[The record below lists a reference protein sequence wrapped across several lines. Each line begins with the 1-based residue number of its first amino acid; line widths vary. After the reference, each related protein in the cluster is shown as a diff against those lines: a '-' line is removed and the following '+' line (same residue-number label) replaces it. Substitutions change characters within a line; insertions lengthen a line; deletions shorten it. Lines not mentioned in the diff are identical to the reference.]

1 VTVSPDGK
9 HVYVP
14 GFDDDAVAVFSR
26 DATTGALT
34 FVEFKQDGVGG
45 VDGLNG
51 AVFVAVSPDGK
62 CVYVTGF
69 NDNAVA
75 VFSSSAV
82 QVVPVELASFTA
94 AATASAT
101 VKLTWSTATEV
112 ENFGFNIYRS
122 TAENGAYEKINAAII
137 PGAGNST
144 TPRQYAYTDANVTPG
159 KTYWYK
165 LQQVDFNGN
174 FKFHGPIA
182 VAITT
187 AVAEAAAGA
196 PAEFGLEQNYPNPFF
211 GNGAFGN
218 PATVISFQLSVGSEV
233 KLAIYNTAG
242 QLVRQVASGR
252 FASGRHSVS
261 WNGLDLHGQRAASG
275 IYFYRIEAGQGFVQ
289 MKKMILTK

>member
-1 VTVSPDGK
+1 
-9 HVYVP
+9 
-14 GFDDDAVAVFSR
+14 
-26 DATTGALT
+26 
-34 FVEFKQDGVGG
+34 
-45 VDGLNG
+45 
-51 AVFVAVSPDGK
+51 
-62 CVYVTGF
+62 VTGF

-182 VAITT
+182 VKITT

-196 PAEFGLEQNYPNPFF
+196 PVEFGLEQNYPNPFVF
-211 GNGAFGN
+211 GS